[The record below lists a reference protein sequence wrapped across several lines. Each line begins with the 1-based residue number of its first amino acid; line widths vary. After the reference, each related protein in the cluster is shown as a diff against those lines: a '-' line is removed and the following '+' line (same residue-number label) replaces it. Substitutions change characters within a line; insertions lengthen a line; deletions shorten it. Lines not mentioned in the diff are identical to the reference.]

1 MQDQY
6 FLNIQNIYK
15 SDLLEILASN
25 EQRTYLFI
33 SLDWCGIV
41 WHSQMPSQ
49 ALVGKEKLPTCA
61 DIDDSA
67 TAWASTSELTRPL

>member
-1 MQDQY
+1 MY
-6 FLNIQNIYK
+6 Y
-15 SDLLEILASN
+15 EW
-25 EQRTYLFI
+25 RTHLII
-33 SLDWCGIV
+33 SLDGCGIV

-67 TAWASTSELTRPL
+67 TA